1 MSTIKM
7 SATEILLL
15 RKTLKMTEG
24 EFAARI
30 ELEDREA
37 VKLLESGAMKPSPRS
52 QKLLHKLL
60 VLGAGRSPKLKKLLD
75 ELNERT
81 QSRW

>member
-1 MSTIKM
+1 MTAS
-7 SATEILLL
+7 EIALL

-30 ELEDREA
+30 ELADREA
-37 VKLLESGAMKPSPRS
+37 VKLLESGALKPDART

-60 VLGAGRSPKLKKLLD
+60 TLGAGRSPKLKKML
-75 ELNERT
+75 EEINERVQT
-81 QSRW
+81 RW

>member
-1 MSTIKM
+1 MSTHKM
-7 SATEILLL
+7 TASEIALL

-37 VKLLESGAMKPSPRS
+37 VKLLESGALRPEPRA
-52 QKLLHKLL
+52 HKLL
-60 VLGAGRSPKLKKLLD
+60 LKLLSMGAGRSPKLKKLL
-75 ELNERT
+75 EEINERT